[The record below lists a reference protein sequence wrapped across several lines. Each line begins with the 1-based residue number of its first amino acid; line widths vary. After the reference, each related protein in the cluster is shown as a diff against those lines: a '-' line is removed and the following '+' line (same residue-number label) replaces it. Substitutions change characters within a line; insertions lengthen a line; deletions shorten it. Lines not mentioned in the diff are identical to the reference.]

1 MMNRRVFLA
10 GLGTV
15 LATPHAAAP
24 QEAKKLA
31 RVGYLAA
38 VSAAAD
44 APRADAFRQGLRDLG
59 YIEGRTSMFCTGM
72 RRARLSVFPSWRRSC
87 CA

>member
-1 MMNRRVFLA
+1 MNRRVFLA

-44 APRADAFRQGLRDLG
+44 APRADAFRQGLRDSA
-59 YIEGRTSMFCTGM
+59 TS
-72 RRARLSVFPSWRRSC
+72 RARTNVHVPV
-87 CA
+87 